1 MSFVCLNSLKY
12 SLIINRGQL
21 EKFKAE
27 NENLKERLSKYEP
40 NVLDE
45 AK

>member
-1 MSFVCLNSLKY
+1 MYLCRSQV
-12 SLIINRGQL
+12 

-27 NENLKERLSKYEP
+27 NEQLKERLSKYEP

>member
-1 MSFVCLNSLKY
+1 MMSFEIFRS
-12 SLIINRGQL
+12 QL
-21 EKFKAE
+21 ERYRNE
-27 NENLKERLSKYEP
+27 NEQLKERLSKYEP